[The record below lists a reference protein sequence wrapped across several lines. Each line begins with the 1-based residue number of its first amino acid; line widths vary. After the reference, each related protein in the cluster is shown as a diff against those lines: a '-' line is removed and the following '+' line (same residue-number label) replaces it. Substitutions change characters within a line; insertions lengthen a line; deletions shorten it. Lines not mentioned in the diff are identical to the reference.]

1 MALDFFAEAVDA
13 AFAGEL
19 VALTAVAVALPVG
32 FAAAVF
38 FGTDRDTGVDL
49 LAGLTAGLVFLAEGV
64 GVFAVFFIASAIESK
79 PSESNSL
86 RHSNHAFPASHITW
100 IRFARATFLNL
111 SSPAFLVQCD
121 GLFAFIRSMDR
132 WFNESLPHH
141 ELCFAAELKP
151 WIITYIGCFSR
162 RSRQS
167 CVTSSPDRPSTPL
180 KIIRNRLP

>member
-1 MALDFFAEAVDA
+1 VVALAITGAAARTAVEAGLALDFFAEAVNA

-86 RHSNHAFPASHITW
+86 RHSNHALHAFHITW

-111 SSPAFLVQCD
+111 SSPAFLVHAMAYLPSFALWTD
-121 GLFAFIRSMDR
+121 GSM
-132 WFNESLPHH
+132 N
-141 ELCFAAELKP
+141 LCR
-151 WIITYIGCFSR
+151 ITSY
-162 RSRQS
+162 
-167 CVTSSPDRPSTPL
+167 VSP
-180 KIIRNRLP
+180 RN